1 MPTTAR
7 ASAADDA
14 FAPSGVHSA
23 RATRRSRSPRGSNP
37 FAVGPWRGAS
47 DAESSPEPAHAVARR
62 MRSVAHRLVNDTLDG
77 RRDLSTDALT
87 HLVGRLSQVIDRHSV
102 AAFGVAARRH
112 RSDYI
117 PFTGRS
123 YTMGDHVL
131 RFPGSP
137 ERLPEEQLS
146 IAAQQRALVV
156 QVGD

>member
-77 RRDLSTDALT
+77 RRDLSTDALM
-87 HLVGRLSQVIDRHSV
+87 HLVGRLSQVIDRRSV
-102 AAFGVAARRH
+102 AAFGYDARRH
-112 RSDYI
+112 RSQYI

-123 YTMGDHVL
+123 YTMGDHSSAASIG
-131 RFPGSP
+131 GSGG
-137 ERLPEEQLS
+137 RLTRS
-146 IAAQQRALVV
+146 GIISKRAS
-156 QVGD
+156 